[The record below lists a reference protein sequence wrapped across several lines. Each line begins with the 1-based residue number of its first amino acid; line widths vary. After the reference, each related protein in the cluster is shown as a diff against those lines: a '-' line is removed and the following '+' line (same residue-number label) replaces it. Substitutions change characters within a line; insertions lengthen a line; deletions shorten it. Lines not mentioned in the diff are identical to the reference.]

1 MSSKAYWVEKPWI
14 MSADYEGRVT
24 VQDYEVAMGECLAVL
39 KEQPVYFVVD
49 LSKSITLPLQV
60 TMISSLL
67 ELVNHRNTMA
77 FAFIGANR
85 FAKLT
90 IPTMIRKPY
99 RFFESREPG
108 MVYLRDMVAREHP
121 QELPSTP

>member
-1 MSSKAYWVEKPWI
+1 MGSKAYWVEEPWI
-14 MSADYEGRVT
+14 MSADYDGRVT
-24 VQDYEVAMGECLAVL
+24 VQDYEVAMGQCLAVL
-39 KEQPVYFVVD
+39 KTQPVYFVVD
-49 LSKSITLPLQV
+49 LSKAVTLPLQV

-77 FAFIGANR
+77 FAFVGANR

-99 RFFESREPG
+99 RFFEGRETA

-121 QELPSTP
+121 AQVPSTP